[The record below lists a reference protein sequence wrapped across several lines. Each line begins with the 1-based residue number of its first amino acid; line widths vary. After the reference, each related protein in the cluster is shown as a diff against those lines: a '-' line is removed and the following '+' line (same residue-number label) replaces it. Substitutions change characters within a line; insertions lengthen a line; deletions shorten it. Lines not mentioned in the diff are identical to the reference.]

1 MTFIPDCFS
10 IILLDIDG
18 SLVLVSCTT
27 ISVYVNLSKNVLPTE
42 PCLSQPTS
50 ARECLSHLRV
60 QRYNFSENYQNILL
74 LFSTKRLFL
83 RIIHYYIIYARVK
96 ETGQFGVWH
105 TQRIFG
111 RIGTKMTPDQK
122 TGTGMSLKKVK
133 VFLLR
138 SKKFGGDW
146 NNSYLCNYFYNKL
159 ILFV

>member
-1 MTFIPDCFS
+1 MTFVPDCFS

-42 PCLSQPTS
+42 PCLSQLTS

-83 RIIHYYIIYARVK
+83 RIIHYYIIYAREK
-96 ETGQFGVWH
+96 K
-105 TQRIFG
+105 RDNLAY
-111 RIGTKMTPDQK
+111 GTRKRYLAGLAQN
-122 TGTGMSLKKVK
+122 GTGPEN
-133 VFLLR
+133 R
-138 SKKFGGDW
+138 HGDV
-146 NNSYLCNYFYNKL
+146 SEKG
-159 ILFV
+159 